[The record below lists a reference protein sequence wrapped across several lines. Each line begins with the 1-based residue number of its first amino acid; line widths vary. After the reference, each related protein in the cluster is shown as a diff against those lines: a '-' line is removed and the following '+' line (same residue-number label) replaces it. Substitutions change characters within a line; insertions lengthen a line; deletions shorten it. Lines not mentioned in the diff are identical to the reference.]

1 MLFGVFILE
10 FNTPTIE
17 TEKDL
22 QEYEDYLKKN
32 FPEKNVKNT
41 MLQKPIISN
50 PRVLSSPVFS
60 GGYLRQNIGKLLKV
74 ESLIGNILDTR
85 IGILLDVGADF
96 IAIKINKSCC
106 SLIIPTMAIKYI
118 TIIHDNDTSKLG
130 L

>member
-1 MLFGVFILE
+1 MD
-10 FNTPTIE
+10 FNSLVIE
-17 TEKDL
+17 SEKDL
-22 QEYEDYLKKN
+22 QVYEDYLKDN
-32 FPEKNVKNT
+32 FPDKKVKNK
-41 MLQKPIISN
+41 MMQKPIVSN
-50 PRVLSSPVFS
+50 PRVLNSPIFS

-74 ESLIGNILDTR
+74 ESLIGNQLDTR

>member
-1 MLFGVFILE
+1 MEYNPPQSIQ
-10 FNTPTIE
+10 

-22 QEYEDYLKKN
+22 QVYEDYLKQN
-32 FPEKNVKNT
+32 FPEKKNNT
-41 MLQKPIISN
+41 MLQKPIIQN
-50 PRVLSSPVFS
+50 PRILNSPVFS

-74 ESLIGNILDTR
+74 ESLIGNMLDTR

-118 TIIHDNDTSKLG
+118 TIIHDNDITKVAT
-130 L
+130 